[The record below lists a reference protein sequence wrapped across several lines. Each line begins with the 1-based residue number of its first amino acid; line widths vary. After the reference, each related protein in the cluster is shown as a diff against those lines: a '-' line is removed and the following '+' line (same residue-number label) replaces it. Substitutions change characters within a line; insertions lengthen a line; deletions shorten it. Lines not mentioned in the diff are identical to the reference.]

1 MNARATPKATPPNTM
16 VFATSEDLR
25 ANLLKWVGDTF
36 SDPSRGTCLIVVGA
50 GESPRTFTKLPAKLA
65 RVLIIFTTTP
75 VEMTT
80 VDEWR
85 RSAMDREAWEI
96 HIAFLPFYQG
106 SEQERYQAIVAL
118 CEGWSIPQLTEEP
131 EKVAKGKVVQMSGD
145 LSGRNLAT
153 LLTMTLGAMGDLL
166 TRAEVLARRFRKD
179 CPLKGALPDAEA
191 YETYRKQIDALLK
204 SNESGDKPAPKLS
217 KEPSPD
223 ALPKLLLRGD
233 SGVGKSLIAGYVHS
247 RIGWKDRI
255 ARIPIPEYL
264 GKEDMF
270 EYDLFGYCKGA
281 YTDGKPE
288 GSRGLLLTNVGKV
301 VFLDEIGEA
310 NEYLQAKLLAF
321 LDDYRVR
328 PRGWDGEPFY
338 CPVLIVA
345 ATNKN
350 LDEMAQERK
359 FRGDLLA
366 RFTDRR
372 IIPGLNERKG
382 DLPFILD
389 CLLQRP
395 AMNPGLEIE
404 SIGEG
409 AFEEIEKFDF
419 TDGNFRQLENMF
431 RGACELA
438 LRDNR
443 KFLVRS
449 DIVKSSADLTSQ

>member
-1 MNARATPKATPPNTM
+1 MNTGNHFPNSCDSAIFVTCK
-16 VFATSEDLR
+16 DLQT
-25 ANLLKWVGDTF
+25 NLKSWVGETF
-36 SDPSRGTCLIVVGA
+36 SDPTRGTCLIVVGS
-50 GESPRTFTKLPAKLA
+50 GEKPRDFTNLPKTLT
-65 RVLIIFTTTP
+65 RVLIVFQTTP
-75 VEMTT
+75 VEMAM

-85 RSAMDREAWEI
+85 RCLMDRDAWEI
-96 HIAFLPFYQG
+96 HIAFLPFYEG
-106 SEQERYQAIVAL
+106 TEDEKYKAIVTL
-118 CEGWSIPQLTEEP
+118 CEGWSEPQQVEET
-131 EKVAKGKVVQMSGD
+131 EKVAKGNYVKMSGD
-145 LSGRNLAT
+145 SSERNLAT

-166 TRAEVLARRFRKD
+166 TRSEVLSRRFRRD
-179 CPLKGALPDAEA
+179 CPSKGASPDAEA
-191 YETYRKQIDALLK
+191 YKTYQKQIDVLLK
-204 SNESGDKPAPKLS
+204 SNESGDKAGPKLS

-223 ALPKLLLRGD
+223 AIPKLLLRGD
-233 SGVGKSLIAGYVHS
+233 SGVGKSLIANYVHS
-247 RIGWKDRI
+247 RVGWNDRV

-281 YTDGKPE
+281 YTDGKAE
-288 GSRGLLLTNVGKV
+288 GSRGLLLTNVGRV

-328 PRGWDGEPFY
+328 PRGWEGEPFY

-345 ATNKN
+345 ATNRD
-350 LDEMAQERK
+350 LDEMARK
-359 FRGDLLA
+359 KQFRGDLLA

-372 IIPGLNERKG
+372 EIPGLNQRKG

-395 AMNPGLEIE
+395 AMNPGLKIE
-404 SIGEG
+404 RIGEG
-409 AFEEIEKFDF
+409 AFAEIEKFDF

-443 KFLVRS
+443 KCLVRA
-449 DIVKSSADLTSQ
+449 DIIKASEK

>member
-1 MNARATPKATPPNTM
+1 MKAKKSDFKNGESA
-16 VFATSEDLR
+16 VFATCNELQ
-25 ANLLKWVGDTF
+25 ANLQSWVGGTF
-36 SDPSRGTCLIVVGA
+36 SDLSRGTCLIVVGS
-50 GESPRTFTKLPAKLA
+50 GEKPRDFTNLPTTLA
-65 RVLIIFTTTP
+65 RVLIVFQTTP
-75 VEMTT
+75 VEMAM

-85 RSAMDREAWEI
+85 RCVMDRDAWEV
-96 HIAFLPFYQG
+96 HIAFLPFYEG
-106 SEQERYQAIVAL
+106 TDEERCKAIVAL
-118 CEGWSIPQLTEEP
+118 CDGWSDPQQLEETA
-131 EKVAKGKVVQMSGD
+131 KVTKGKVVKMSGD
-145 LSGRNLAT
+145 SSERNLAT

-166 TRAEVLARRFRKD
+166 TRAEVLARRFRRD
-179 CPLKGALPDAEA
+179 CPSKGSAPDADA
-191 YETYRKQIDALLK
+191 YKAYQKQIDALLK
-204 SNESGDKPAPKLS
+204 SAETGEKADPKLS

-223 ALPKLLLRGD
+223 AIPKLLLYGD

-247 RIGWKDRI
+247 RIGWNDRV

-281 YTDGKPE
+281 YTDGRAE

-345 ATNKN
+345 ATNKP
-350 LDEMAQERK
+350 LDEMAKRNQ

-372 IIPGLNERKG
+372 PIPGLNKRKG

-395 AMNPGLEIE
+395 AMNPSLQIE
-404 SIGEG
+404 GIGEG
-409 AFEEIEKFDF
+409 AFEEIENFDF

-443 KFLVRS
+443 KCLVRS
-449 DIVKSSADLTSQ
+449 DITRSAADMSSR